1 MKRIEKIFS
10 KTIIRPCLLHLFFFS
25 SIKKTFRRHGPIS
38 KIFHPIKTFPNNLPS
53 NRYQSKSNT
62 FHISFFLFQTLQKFH
77 LSHNFP
83 SVYVNQSQMKRKIQ
97 NISNQSIQTR
107 QTMFLVSFLRFNKSH
122 QLFRTRIGVLIFRPL
137 FRPTRVV
144 PPYSQA
150 IDDNSLPNSSSLLY
164 QSFRAV
170 HTFGKRIVLSVSRSA
185 IYDQQRSPNISYIPR
200 RNSLS
205 SIDSRF
211 PRHVRRYR
219 TLLLRV
225 VFQSML
231 QPSVRWQH
239 TRLTGK
245 KDYSREKNLNVTRL
259 SSLWNVI
266 TKKKYSF
273 LLFRFFKMISLR
285 LYDNCDF

>member
-1 MKRIEKIFS
+1 MYISILIETNRKNFLKDNHS
-10 KTIIRPCLLHLFFFS
+10 SLPSFDFTSSFFPLSRKHLKDTDQYLKS
-25 SIKKTFRRHGPIS
+25 SIPLK
-38 KIFHPIKTFPNNLPS
+38 
-53 NRYQSKSNT
+53 
-62 FHISFFLFQTLQKFH
+62 LFQTIFPQIVINPNQTLFTSPFSFFKHFKNSIS
-77 LSHNFP
+77 LHNFP

-107 QTMFLVSFLRFNKSH
+107 QTTFLVSFLRFNKSH

-185 IYDQQRSPNISYIPR
+185 IYDQQRSPNVSYIPR

-259 SSLWNVI
+259 SSL
-266 TKKKYSF
+266 
-273 LLFRFFKMISLR
+273 
-285 LYDNCDF
+285 

>member
-1 MKRIEKIFS
+1 MYISI
-10 KTIIRPCLLHLFFFS
+10 LLETNRKNFLKDNHSSLPSFDFTSSFFPLSRKHLEDTDQYLKS
-25 SIKKTFRRHGPIS
+25 SIPLKLFQT
-38 KIFHPIKTFPNNLPS
+38 IFPQIVINPNQTLFTSP
-53 NRYQSKSNT
+53 
-62 FHISFFLFQTLQKFH
+62 SFFLFQTLQKFH

-150 IDDNSLPNSSSLLY
+150 IDDNSLPNSSSLFY

-185 IYDQQRSPNISYIPR
+185 IYDQQRSPNVSYIPR

-239 TRLTGK
+239 TRLTG
-245 KDYSREKNLNVTRL
+245 
-259 SSLWNVI
+259 
-266 TKKKYSF
+266 
-273 LLFRFFKMISLR
+273 
-285 LYDNCDF
+285 

>member
-1 MKRIEKIFS
+1 
-10 KTIIRPCLLHLFFFS
+10 
-25 SIKKTFRRHGPIS
+25 
-38 KIFHPIKTFPNNLPS
+38 
-53 NRYQSKSNT
+53 
-62 FHISFFLFQTLQKFH
+62 
-77 LSHNFP
+77 
-83 SVYVNQSQMKRKIQ
+83 MKRKIQ

-107 QTMFLVSFLRFNKSH
+107 QTTFLVSFLRFNKSH

-185 IYDQQRSPNISYIPR
+185 IYDQQVHRTFR
-200 RNSLS
+200 TSLDETPYQVSILAFLATSVGIGRCCLGLFS
-205 SIDSRF
+205 SRCF
-211 PRHVRRYR
+211 NP
-219 TLLLRV
+219 LLDG
-225 VFQSML
+225 S
-231 QPSVRWQH
+231 
-239 TRLTGK
+239 TRDWPGK
-245 KDYSREKNLNVTRL
+245 KEYSREKNLNVTRL

-273 LLFRFFKMISLR
+273 LLFRFFLMISLR